1 MIKKTA
7 EIHADSLPLTP
18 LLADRWSPRAFN
30 PARTLS
36 RGEVLALVEAAR
48 WAPSANN
55 LQPWRY
61 RVVRREEPV
70 FAELTTRGL
79 TGFNQAW
86 APNASA
92 LIVLSVTTHKED
104 GTELDKAGTHFDA
117 GLSAAQLVLQ
127 AAALGLHAHYMAGIV
142 RDQVAEVLG
151 IDGSEHVVVIIA
163 VGEQADETVL
173 AEGAA
178 RERELAARTRHPL
191 DVIAPRV

>member
-7 EIHADSLPLTP
+7 EIHPDSLPIHP
-18 LLADRWSPRAFN
+18 LIADRWSPRAFN
-30 PARTLS
+30 SARTLT
-36 RGEVLALVEAAR
+36 RPEVLSLIEAAR

-61 RVVRREEPV
+61 RVVLHGEPT
-70 FAELTTRGL
+70 FAELAARGL

-92 LIVLSVTTHKED
+92 MFVLSVKTVKED
-104 GTELDKAGTHFDA
+104 GSELPKVGTHFDA

-127 AAALGLHAHYMAGIV
+127 AGSLGLHAHYMAGIV
-142 RDQVAEVLG
+142 RDEVKVVLG
-151 IDGSEHVVVIIA
+151 IDETEHVVVIIA
-163 VGEQADETVL
+163 VGEQADESVL

-178 RERELAARTRHPL
+178 RERELTPRTRLPL
-191 DVIAPRV
+191 DTIAPKL

>member
-7 EIHADSLPLTP
+7 EIHPEATPLTP
-18 LLADRWSPRAFN
+18 LIADRWSPRAFN
-30 PARTLS
+30 PERTLS
-36 RGEVLALVEAAR
+36 QSEVLALLEAAR

-70 FAELTTRGL
+70 FGQLTGQGL

-92 LIVLSVTTHKED
+92 LVVLSVKTVKED
-104 GTELDKAGTHFDA
+104 GSAWDKVGTHFDA
-117 GLSAAQLVLQ
+117 GLSAAQLVMQ
-127 AAALGLHAHYMAGIV
+127 AAAMGLHSHYMAGIV
-142 RDQVAEVLG
+142 RDQVSEVLG
-151 IDGSEHVVVIIA
+151 IDDSEHVVVVIA
-163 VGEQADETVL
+163 IGEQADETVL

-178 RERELAARTRHPL
+178 RERELAPRTRLSL
-191 DVIAPRV
+191 DVIAPRF